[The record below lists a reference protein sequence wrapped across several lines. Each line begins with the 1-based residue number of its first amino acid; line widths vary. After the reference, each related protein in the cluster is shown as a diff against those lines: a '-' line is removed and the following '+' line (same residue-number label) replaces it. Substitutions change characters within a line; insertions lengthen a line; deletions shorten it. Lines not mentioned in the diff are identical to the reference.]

1 MTSHEEMERNLDS
14 WNFSA
19 RQREAVRALIAE
31 YREVVTRLEAIEE
44 DVVAVAE
51 GEPPKVS
58 IYRQAMQL
66 RKFWPSDRM
75 PGDAVPNPERKKQ
88 SKVTKVDPQA
98 FLKAWQ
104 AGGSVRQRATSLG
117 MSRQRAVRVARSL
130 GLEVCSEG

>member
-44 DVVAVAE
+44 DVVAVAD

-75 PGDAVPNPERKKQ
+75 PGDAVPNPDRKKQ
-88 SKVTKVDPQA
+88 AKVTKVDPQA
-98 FLKAWQ
+98 FIDAWRI
-104 AGGSVRQRATSLG
+104 GGSVRQRAASLG
-117 MSRQRAVRVARSL
+117 MSRRRAVRMAKSL
-130 GLEVCSEG
+130 GLEAGSEG